1 MESRVCL
8 KRSRAALSDKGAMSS
23 DKVEE
28 MNEDGLKINNFLDKI
43 RENEE
48 RDYNDFVKVLNTKAA
63 DIKPKKKVQSS
74 ISNSSSRDKLYDF
87 LDDVA
92 YSIPDSADNN
102 SISETSD
109 GNSSDNSSDDS
120 NTKEGVSNRST
131 NLLNN
136 IDAIGSI
143 IKSNSFWNDLFMM
156 ESESLA
162 TNQSDSAS
170 KSKKVN
176 IIEY

>member
-8 KRSRAALSDKGAMSS
+8 KRSRAALSDKL
-23 DKVEE
+23 EE
-28 MNEDGLKINNFLDKI
+28 MNEDGLKINKFLDKV
-43 RENEE
+43 RENEK
-48 RDYNDFVKVLNTKAA
+48 RGYNDFVKVLNTKAA

-102 SISETSD
+102 SSSETSD

-136 IDAIGSI
+136 INSIGSI

-156 ESESLA
+156 ECESLA
-162 TNQSDSAS
+162 ANQSDSAS
-170 KSKKVN
+170 NSKKVN